1 MCCCSECSWQAL
13 AVVLLSFGC
22 WDSAALGATAR
33 QPWNAAKPSYRFSSL
48 QPAGFHWLTWGY
60 QPQRTGRK
68 ANGEEGKGLFVLIY
82 LFFFFSFYQAQFFG
96 KKKRISLWAGALL
109 GVLPSLASPS
119 TPPSVQTAKQQFL
132 ETHWKVWASPEAGD
146 SWYLHDKVLGS
157 LLFTLILFKN
167 LQLFE
172 AHLLP
177 TASVCKMRL
186 KISSLEKFPKL
197 LCSSVLPLTVWLKEY
212 NGGKY

>member
-1 MCCCSECSWQAL
+1 MTGSGCGPVIFRLLRLSSPGCHSQAALECSKTQL
-13 AVVLLSFGC
+13 
-22 WDSAALGATAR
+22 
-33 QPWNAAKPSYRFSSL
+33 QIQ
-48 QPAGFHWLTWGY
+48 QPAACWVPLINPGLSTPKNWEESKWG
-60 QPQRTGRK
+60 R
-68 ANGEEGKGLFVLIY
+68 GKGSVCFDLFI
-82 LFFFFSFYQAQFFG
+82 FSFSFYQAQFFG

-146 SWYLHDKVLGS
+146 SWYLHGKVLGS

-167 LQLFE
+167 RQLFE

-197 LCSSVLPLTVWLKEY
+197 LCSSVLPLTVWLTEY